1 MSAHYDAKGL
11 DMGVG
16 DYSFS
21 PDVRQREIMRE
32 LGYLSGRQEQAE
44 EDRIAAFGAIRRAA
58 EVARRYDDSD
68 THKFDQSNSYENTGD
83 VMRRAIRSAIGS
95 PKA

>member
-1 MSAHYDAKGL
+1 
-11 DMGVG
+11 MGVG

-44 EDRIAAFGAIRRAA
+44 EDRIAAFGAIRRAS
-58 EVARRYDDSD
+58 EVARMWDRCPESHWNCHD
-68 THKFDQSNSYENTGD
+68 TAEEI
-83 VMRRAIRSAIGS
+83 RAAIRAAIGS
-95 PKA
+95 EKA